1 MKKDIRIAIAEDHD
15 LMRQGLVSLLDGE
28 DNISVVFDVENG
40 ARLFDE
46 LKKKKVDVLLL
57 DLEMPIINGHQALK
71 ILTERYPQISVIVVS
86 MHYSDAYI
94 SESIAAGAKGFLPKN
109 CDIDKVIDAI
119 FAVNEEGYYFDDKI
133 SRALL
138 NRIVNSNNENLPRF
152 VENALTKRERQ
163 IVELICTGKTNKEI
177 ANLLCLSVR
186 TIEVHRNSINKKT
199 NTKNVA
205 DLVVYAVKNGLYN
218 I

>member
-94 SESIAAGAKGFLPKN
+94 SESIAAGAKGFLP
-109 CDIDKVIDAI
+109 
-119 FAVNEEGYYFDDKI
+119 
-133 SRALL
+133 
-138 NRIVNSNNENLPRF
+138 
-152 VENALTKRERQ
+152 
-163 IVELICTGKTNKEI
+163 
-177 ANLLCLSVR
+177 
-186 TIEVHRNSINKKT
+186 
-199 NTKNVA
+199 
-205 DLVVYAVKNGLYN
+205 
-218 I
+218 

>member
-1 MKKDIRIAIAEDHD
+1 MKKCIRIAIAEDHD

-40 ARLFDE
+40 ALLFDE
-46 LKKKKVDVLLL
+46 LKKKRVDVILL
-57 DLEMPIINGHQALK
+57 DLEMPVINGHQALK
-71 ILTERYPQISVIVVS
+71 ILAERYPEIKVIVVS
-86 MHYSDAYI
+86 MHYSDIFI

-119 FAVNEEGYYFDDKI
+119 FAVEEQGYYFDDKI

-138 NRIVNSNNENLPRF
+138 KRIMNTNNGQPKFADEPLTNREL
-152 VENALTKRERQ
+152 Q
-163 IVELICTGKTNKEI
+163 IVEFICSGKTNKEI

-186 TIEVHRNSINKKT
+186 TVEVHRNAIIRKT

-205 DLVVYAVKNGLYN
+205 DLVIYAVKNGLYN

>member
-1 MKKDIRIAIAEDHD
+1 MKKNIRIAIAEDHD

-28 DNISVVFDVENG
+28 DNISVIFDVENG

-46 LKKKKVDVLLL
+46 LKKKKVDVILL

-71 ILTERYPQISVIVVS
+71 ILTERYPEISVIVVS

-119 FAVNEEGYYFDDKI
+119 FAVKEEGYYFDDKI

-138 NRIVNSNNENLPRF
+138 NRIVNSNNEKPQRF
-152 VENALTKRERQ
+152 VENALTNRERQ

-186 TIEVHRNSINKKT
+186 TVEVHRNSINKKT

-205 DLVVYAVKNGLYN
+205 DLVVYSVKNGLYN

>member
-1 MKKDIRIAIAEDHD
+1 
-15 LMRQGLVSLLDGE
+15 
-28 DNISVVFDVENG
+28 
-40 ARLFDE
+40 
-46 LKKKKVDVLLL
+46 
-57 DLEMPIINGHQALK
+57 MPIINGHQALK

>member
-46 LKKKKVDVLLL
+46 LKKKKVDVILL

>member
-1 MKKDIRIAIAEDHD
+1 MKKNIRIAIAEDHD
-15 LMRQGLVSLLDGE
+15 LMRQGLVSLLDSE
-28 DNISVVFDVENG
+28 DAISVIFDVENG

-46 LKKKKVDVLLL
+46 LKKKRVDVILL

-71 ILTERYPQISVIVVS
+71 ILAERYPKIKVIVIS
-86 MHYSDAYI
+86 MHYSDNFI

-119 FAVNEEGYYFDDKI
+119 FAVEEQGYYFDDKI

-138 NRIVNSNNENLPRF
+138 NRIISSNNGQTHFTDEPLTSRELQV
-152 VENALTKRERQ
+152 VEF
-163 IVELICTGKTNKEI
+163 ICGGKTNKEI
-177 ANLLCLSVR
+177 ANLLCISVR
-186 TIEVHRNSINKKT
+186 TVEVHRNSIIKKT
-199 NTKNVA
+199 HTKNVA
-205 DLVVYAVKNGLYN
+205 ELVIYAVKNGLYT

>member
-1 MKKDIRIAIAEDHD
+1 MKKNIRIAIAEDHD

-28 DNISVVFDVENG
+28 EAITVVFDVENG

-46 LKKKKVDVLLL
+46 LKKKRVDVILL

-71 ILTERYPQISVIVVS
+71 ILAERYPKIKVIVIS
-86 MHYSDAYI
+86 MHYSDTFI

-119 FAVNEEGYYFDDKI
+119 FAVEEQGYYFDDKI

-138 NRIVNSNNENLPRF
+138 SRVISSNNAQPHFIGDPLTSRELQV
-152 VENALTKRERQ
+152 VEF
-163 IVELICTGKTNKEI
+163 ICAGKTNKEI

-186 TIEVHRNSINKKT
+186 TVEVHRTAIIKKT
-199 NTKNVA
+199 QTKNVA
-205 DLVVYAVKNGLYN
+205 ELVIYAVKNGLYT

>member
-1 MKKDIRIAIAEDHD
+1 M
-15 LMRQGLVSLLDGE
+15 
-28 DNISVVFDVENG
+28 
-40 ARLFDE
+40 
-46 LKKKKVDVLLL
+46 
-57 DLEMPIINGHQALK
+57 
-71 ILTERYPQISVIVVS
+71 
-86 MHYSDAYI
+86 
-94 SESIAAGAKGFLPKN
+94 
-109 CDIDKVIDAI
+109 
-119 FAVNEEGYYFDDKI
+119 NEEGYYFDDKI
-133 SRALL
+133 SRSLL